1 VKHYDFLTLSLRG
14 NRCIK
19 IERARKEKLE
29 KLIREPPQREGDSL
43 SVYIGNLDWNVQKID
58 IKRFLK
64 GCNIGNVRLAVDKAT
79 GKFRGFGHV
88 DFSDEI
94 SLEKAIKMDQ
104 KELLGRP
111 VKISYAVTK
120 RN

>member
-1 VKHYDFLTLSLRG
+1 MSFRG

-19 IERARKEKLE
+19 VERTLKAKIK
-29 KLIREPPQREGDSL
+29 KLIREPPKREGDSL

-64 GCNIGNVRLAVDKAT
+64 GCNIENVRLAIDKAT
-79 GKFRGFGHV
+79 GKFRGYGHV
-88 DFSDEI
+88 DFSDDL

>member
-1 VKHYDFLTLSLRG
+1 M
-14 NRCIK
+14 
-19 IERARKEKLE
+19 
-29 KLIREPPQREGDSL
+29 
-43 SVYIGNLDWNVQKID
+43 QKVD

-64 GCNIGNVRLAVDKAT
+64 GCNIDNVRLAVDRKT
-79 GKFRGFGHV
+79 GNFRGYGHV
-88 DFSDEI
+88 DFSDDL

-120 RN
+120 RD